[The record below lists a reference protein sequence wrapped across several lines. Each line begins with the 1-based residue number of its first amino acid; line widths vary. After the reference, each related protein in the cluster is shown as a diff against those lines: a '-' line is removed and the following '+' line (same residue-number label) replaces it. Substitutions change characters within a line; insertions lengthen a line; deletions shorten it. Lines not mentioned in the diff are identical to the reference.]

1 MITDKFH
8 VNLRNPGKL
17 QSVKTVTANVP
28 EIRKVT
34 TAFQDQKA
42 KENVEFI
49 FY

>member
-8 VNLRNPGKL
+8 VNPGKL

-28 EIRKVT
+28 EIRKET

-42 KENVEFI
+42 KENLEFI